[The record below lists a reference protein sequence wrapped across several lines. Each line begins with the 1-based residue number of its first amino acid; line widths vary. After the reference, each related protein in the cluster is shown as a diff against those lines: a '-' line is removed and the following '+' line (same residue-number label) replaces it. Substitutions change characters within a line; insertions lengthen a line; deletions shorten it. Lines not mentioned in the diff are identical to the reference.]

1 MYGSNEPS
9 TSRSYGTPMYVAPPA
24 QRPTRRTGV
33 DIALESGLEWRVFKI
48 ENSGQEIYF
57 RCGVKTLIFENC
69 FFYRPPDYS
78 ERVAKLARRVD
89 WRKLIGAD
97 ATYDN
102 PSMCERNLDEDEY
115 SDTESVAPV
124 ELGIE
129 DRQPPDAG
137 PWHMVARN
145 LFEALQQVNLLT
157 DTLKVLKLPY
167 LEALTVADS
176 FEMQHNMQEVI
187 QHSKHFQWVTKRK
200 ALTEAASVLEQSQKC
215 RSKGSVAETE
225 KEMFFD
231 ELKKVRENWR
241 VRKTGDFVYGDI
253 GYSIFGNKY
262 DQKEMFDILRRSRSA
277 ITDVQGVQRQSCLQV
292 RIPADLVR
300 RSTLAV
306 SIESDDIDSQK
317 DLFALPENDLDYAKI
332 DLEKAKEIYWEKA
345 LQWGQESLICR
356 DIFRKLCN
364 DAVLL
369 KGRLAV
375 VRGNVLIVSLFDD
388 LLLRIELRNYPFEE
402 GKLPVVGD
410 PYLNRSLRQLFV
422 LDQCTRWLRHQSFVT
437 MPLTQLHESLDLRGP
452 DAMAKNEI
460 EARLGKRK
468 DILIRFIDLAAH
480 YVLQSRAALA
490 LEKFILRVSDP
501 QVTWKW
507 LRSTPFQSSIIL
519 TAVNRNY
526 DHPGKFTFYIRIDA
540 DSFYIT
546 TKEGQRMDCWRD
558 ENMLISGVEVL
569 VCNFM
574 LNSVA
579 HVATKLWQWQVLH
592 ANLNAI
598 DADANPRPTLYM
610 CNQSATRSLFIEF
623 RPKNVPIVRVRK
635 CKPEKL
641 EKIESPEEFL
651 TLNYNRLIGS
661 SLCRKIDNLCSMLEN

>member
-9 TSRSYGTPMYVAPPA
+9 TSRSYGTPMYVASPV
-24 QRPTRRTGV
+24 QRSSRRTGV

-57 RCGVKTLIFENC
+57 R
-69 FFYRPPDYS
+69 PPDYS

-89 WRKLIGAD
+89 WRKLVGAD
-97 ATYDN
+97 ATFDN
-102 PSMCERNLDEDEY
+102 PGMCERNLDEDEY
-115 SDTESVAPV
+115 SDTESVVPA

-137 PWHMVARN
+137 PWHTVARN
-145 LFEALQQVNLLT
+145 LFEALQQINLLT

-167 LEALTVADS
+167 LEALTVADT
-176 FEMQHNMQEVI
+176 FEMQHNMQEVV

-200 ALTEAASVLEQSQKC
+200 ALSEAANVLEQSQKS
-215 RSKGSVAETE
+215 RSKVSAAKTE
-225 KEMFFD
+225 KEMFFE

-262 DQKEMFDILRRSRSA
+262 DPKEMFDILRRPRYSVKDEQESSN
-277 ITDVQGVQRQSCLQV
+277 QSCLQV

-306 SIESDDIDSQK
+306 SIESDDINANK
-317 DLFALPENDLDYAKI
+317 DLFAPPENDLDYARI
-332 DLEKAKEIYWEKA
+332 DLEKAKEIHWEKA
-345 LQWGQESLICR
+345 LQWGQETLICR

-364 DAVLL
+364 DAVIL

-375 VRGNVLIVSLFDD
+375 VRENVLIVSLFDD
-388 LLLRIELRNYPFEE
+388 LLLRIELRNYVFEDGE
-402 GKLPVVGD
+402 LPVVGD
-410 PYLNRSLRQLFV
+410 LYLNRSLRQLFV

-452 DAMAKNEI
+452 DAMPKNEV
-460 EARLGKRK
+460 ESRLGKRK
-468 DILIRFIDLAAH
+468 DLLVRFIDLASH
-480 YVLQSRAALA
+480 YVLQDRAALA
-490 LEKFILRVSDP
+490 LEQFILRVNDP

-507 LRSTPFQSSIIL
+507 LRSTPFQSSIVL

-540 DSFYIT
+540 DSFYII
-546 TKEGQRMDCWRD
+546 TKEGQRMNCWRD
-558 ENMLISGVEVL
+558 ENMLINTVEVL
-569 VCNFM
+569 ICNFM

-579 HVATKLWQWQVLH
+579 HVATKLWQWQILH

-598 DADANPRPTLYM
+598 DGEANPRPTLYM

-623 RPKNVPIVRVRK
+623 RPKDVPIIRVRK

-641 EKIESPEEFL
+641 ERIESPEEFIK
-651 TLNYNRLIGS
+651 LNFSRLIGS
-661 SLCRKIDNLCSMLEN
+661 SLCRKIDNLCSMLDN